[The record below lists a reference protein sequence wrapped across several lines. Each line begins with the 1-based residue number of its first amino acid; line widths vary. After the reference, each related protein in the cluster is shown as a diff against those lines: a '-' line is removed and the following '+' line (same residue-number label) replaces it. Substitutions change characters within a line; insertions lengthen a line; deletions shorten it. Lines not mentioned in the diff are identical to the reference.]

1 MSPRPSRIRP
11 VIDDLLAEWGSIANR
26 NVVDATG
33 ASRQAVH
40 AQLRQMVEDGEL
52 VCEGAGRSVRYRSS
66 HPRRRFRYRR
76 KKLDEEAV
84 WSEVRDEVPE
94 LASLSEVAER
104 ALHTAI
110 VELVDNAVSHS
121 RGKWVE
127 VSFRRAHDRLILEVA
142 DDGEGIFDHLAHQNE
157 LDDAMEALQ
166 QLTKGKLTTRPEEH
180 TGEGL
185 FLLSRIADFFEVES
199 GGLRWMI
206 DNEIDDVGIS
216 ASHVEPGTRVRFEVD
231 AGTATSLESVFAE
244 SSEAFELA
252 RRRVVV
258 KLFETGNRF
267 LSRSEAKRLLDGL
280 GRFRSV
286 IVDFKGVEAVG
297 QGFVDEMFRVWPS
310 RHPTTRLHPVNML
323 PPIAFIVEHGR
334 RAAEAERDVARARP
348 PGIERL

>member
-1 MSPRPSRIRP
+1 MCPKPSRIRP

-26 NVVDATG
+26 NVVAATG

-40 AQLRQMVEDGEL
+40 AQLQAMVDDGEL
-52 VCEGAGRSVRYRSS
+52 LREGAGRSVRYRSS
-66 HPRRRFRYRR
+66 HPRRRFRYRLR
-76 KKLDEEAV
+76 GLDEEAV
-84 WSEVRDEVPE
+84 WNEVRREVPE
-94 LASLSEVAER
+94 LASLPEIAER

-121 RGKWVE
+121 RGKRVE
-127 VSFRRAHDRLILEVA
+127 ISFRRAHERLILEVA
-142 DDGEGIFDHLAHQNE
+142 DDGEGIFDHLAHENE
-157 LDDAMEALQ
+157 LADAMEALQ
-166 QLTKGKLTTRPEEH
+166 QLTKGRLTTIPEEH

-206 DNEIDDVGIS
+206 DNEIDDIGIS
-216 ASHVEPGTRVRFEVD
+216 VSHVEPGTRVRFEVD
-231 AGTATSLESVFAE
+231 AGTDTSLESVFAE

-280 GRFRSV
+280 GRFRNV

-310 RHPTTRLHPVNML
+310 RHPNTRLHPVNML

-334 RAAEAERDVARARP
+334 KAAEADRGTVTRARP
-348 PGIERL
+348 GGLG